1 MTSVVVFPGYGSQH
15 KGMGKGLFER
25 FPDLVAQAD
34 EILGYS
40 IQELCLNDPQRMLN
54 TAEYAQPALFVVNI
68 LRYLDHMSEGGQPP
82 EIVAGHGLGE
92 YCALFAAGGFDFA
105 TGLRL
110 VVKCGELTSRTSSG
124 AMAAIADLDQS
135 RVAEII
141 AELPYDGIDIAVVNG
156 PRLCVLSGSR
166 DELFAAD
173 VREAFAAAGATFVPL
188 QTSAAFHSRLMNDV
202 QEEFTRYLSDV
213 ELAPLTIPVVANYTA
228 RKYPTMGYAG
238 HLAHQVS
245 HPVRWYE
252 SISWLMAHGHTTFQE
267 IGPGDVLTRLTD
279 TIVSEPLPIVEIP
292 SPRGPVTASTL
303 TPARPR
309 KRLIF
314 MYGGQGSQ
322 YYGMGKELYNS
333 HPIFRGAM
341 DRCSAVYQKITGR
354 SLTGEIYDERKKRA
368 TFDDVSFTH
377 AAIFSTGYSLT
388 ETLRAEGIHPDGI
401 VGQSMGEY
409 IAATSAGVLT
419 FEDGLRLVTEQGRI
433 AKRGARGGLMCVLT
447 DPDILRTRP
456 ELFADVELGGIN
468 AQGNFVVGGEKE
480 DLTRLSTA
488 LQRERINAVMMPV
501 NCAFHTEL
509 LDDVRQENE
518 ELAATMTPHTPR
530 IPLYSSKTGGLLD
543 ADTSQWWDGWIWGV
557 IRDKIYFADL
567 MASHFSAADDCV
579 FVDMTASS
587 VFKNILKWGYDSTF
601 RCHSVMTRREDD
613 VATLANLRD
622 ELRSSPRTQHESLA
636 TAAV

>member
-1 MTSVVVFPGYGSQH
+1 MTSVIVFPGYGSQH
-15 KGMGKGLFER
+15 KGMGQGLFER
-25 FPDLVAQAD
+25 FPELVKQAD

-40 IQELCLNDPQRMLN
+40 VQELCLNDPHRMLN
-54 TAEYAQPALFVVNI
+54 RAEYAQPALFVVNV
-68 LRYLDHMSEGGQPP
+68 LRYLDHMSEGGEPP

-110 VVKCGELTSRTSSG
+110 VVKCGELASRTPSG
-124 AMAAIADLDQS
+124 AMAAIAGLDQH

-141 AELPYDGIDIAVVNG
+141 DDLPYGGIEISVVNG

-166 DELFAAD
+166 DELLAAE
-173 VREAFAAAGATFVPL
+173 VREAFAAAGATFAPL
-188 QTSAAFHSRLMNDV
+188 QTGAAFHSPHMNSV
-202 QEEFTRYLSDV
+202 QEEFTRYLSNV
-213 ELAPLTIPVVANYTA
+213 EFAPLTIPVVANYTA
-228 RKYPTMGYAG
+228 RKYPTIGYAG

-245 HPVRWYE
+245 HPIKWYE
-252 SISWLMAHGHTTFQE
+252 SISWLVAQGHRTFQE
-267 IGPGDVLTRLTD
+267 IGPGHVLTRLTD
-279 TIVSEPLPIVEIP
+279 TIVSDPLPIVEIP
-292 SPRGPVTASTL
+292 AQAGPVTASRL

-309 KRLIF
+309 KKLIF

-322 YYGMGKELYNS
+322 YYGMGKGLYDS

-341 DRCSAVYQKITGR
+341 DRCSAIYQELTGR
-354 SLTGEIYDERKKRA
+354 SLTREIYDEQKKRT

-377 AAIFSTGYSLT
+377 AAIYSTSYSLT

-419 FEDGLRLVTEQGRI
+419 LEDGLRLVTEQGRI
-433 AKRGARGGLMCVLT
+433 AKRGARGALMCVLS

-456 ELFADVELGGIN
+456 ELFRDVELGGVN
-468 AQGNFVVGGEKE
+468 SSGNFVVGGEKE
-480 DLTRLSTA
+480 DLTRLSTV
-488 LQRERINAVMMPV
+488 LEGEKITAVMMPV

-509 LDDVRQENE
+509 LDDVGRENE
-518 ELAATMTPHTPR
+518 ELAATMTPHAPR
-530 IPLYSSKTGGLLD
+530 VPLYSSKTGGLLD
-543 ADTSQWWDGWIWGV
+543 TDTSRWWDGWVWGV

-567 MASHFSAADDCV
+567 MAAHFSAPDDCV

-587 VFKNILKWGYDSTF
+587 VFKNILKWGYGSTF
-601 RCHSVMTRREDD
+601 RCLSVMTRRDD
-613 VATLANLRD
+613 DFTMLMSLRA
-622 ELRSSPRTQHESLA
+622 ELRSSRLARHGSLA
-636 TAAV
+636 TAAA